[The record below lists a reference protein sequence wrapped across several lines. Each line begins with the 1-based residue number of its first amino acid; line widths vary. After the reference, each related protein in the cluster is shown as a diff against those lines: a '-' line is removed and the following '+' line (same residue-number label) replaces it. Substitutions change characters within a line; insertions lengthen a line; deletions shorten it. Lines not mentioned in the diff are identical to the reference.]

1 MVKHKSVYISDKDL
15 RVETDRYWDENY
27 ERVEVVKL
35 TMISTNLEVA
45 FCSYRGQLDAYNK
58 ALKKLE
64 NKYCELYQKR
74 SYQTPC
80 FNVLGDIGLK
90 QKI

>member
-27 ERVEVVKL
+27 ERVDVVKL
-35 TMISTNLEVA
+35 TMISTNLDVT
-45 FCSYRGQLDAYNK
+45 FCSYQGQLDDYNK

-64 NKYCELYQKR
+64 NKYCEWYQKG
-74 SYQTPC
+74 SYQAPW
-80 FNVLGDIGLK
+80 FNMLGGLSS
-90 QKI
+90 